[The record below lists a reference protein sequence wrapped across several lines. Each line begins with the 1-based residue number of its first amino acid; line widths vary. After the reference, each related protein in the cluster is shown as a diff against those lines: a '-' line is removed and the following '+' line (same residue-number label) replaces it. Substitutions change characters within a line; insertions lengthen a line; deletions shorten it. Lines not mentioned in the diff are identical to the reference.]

1 MKEKELIPNE
11 TIYFEEKKIP
21 PGKDGQYKC
30 PFKCGRAGYPS
41 RRWKTMAGFMK
52 HLNECPRSAAGRKM
66 TEERDTLAR
75 IAAEEYKAKAL
86 AAIGHRIGD
95 TIHFVHEIIVKP
107 EYEQRGS
114 RQVRMRYE
122 PVKKFVGKTDK
133 IERIDWLGQA
143 VFLNYYIRC
152 PLTTYDSYAE
162 AVKAAEERQEKW
174 DEYVHDCQMCR

>member
-1 MKEKELIPNE
+1 MKEKEPVELE
-11 TIYFEEKKIP
+11 TIYFEDKKIP
-21 PGKDGQYKC
+21 PGRDGQYKC

-52 HLNECPRSAAGRKM
+52 HLNECPRSAVGRKKA
-66 TEERDTLAR
+66 EERDTLAR

-95 TIHFVHEIIVKP
+95 TIHFVREIIVKP

-122 PVKKFVGKTDK
+122 PLKRFVGKTDR
-133 IERIDWLGQA
+133 IERIDWLANA

-152 PLTTYDSYAE
+152 PLTTYGSYADAE
-162 AVKAAEERQEKW
+162 QAAKKRQEEW
-174 DEYVHDCQMCR
+174 DESVKFAEMCR

>member
-1 MKEKELIPNE
+1 MKEKEIVPNE
-11 TIYFEEKKIP
+11 TIYFEDKKIS

-52 HLNECPRSAAGRKM
+52 HLNECPRSAAGRKRA
-66 TEERDTLAR
+66 EEKDTLAR

-86 AAIGHRIGD
+86 AAIGHKVGD

-107 EYEQRGS
+107 EYERRGS

-122 PVKKFVGKTDK
+122 PVKRFVGKTDR
-133 IERIDWLGQA
+133 IERIDWLANA

-152 PLTTYDSYAE
+152 PLTTYGSYADAE
-162 AVKAAEERQEKW
+162 QAAKKRQEEW
-174 DEYVHDCQMCR
+174 DKYVHDCQMCR

>member
-1 MKEKELIPNE
+1 MKEKEIIPNE
-11 TIYFEEKKIP
+11 TIYFEDKKIP

-52 HLNECPRSAAGRKM
+52 HLNECPRSAAGRKRQ
-66 TEERDTLAR
+66 EEIDKAQR

-122 PVKKFVGKTDK
+122 PVKRFVGKTDK

-152 PLTTYDSYAE
+152 PLKTYGSLAE
-162 AVKAAEERQEKW
+162 ADAAAKKSQKKY
-174 DEYVHDCQMCR
+174 DEYVHQCQMCR